1 MKLDRVLS
9 PVSFMRDLLGN
20 QLPILNVL
28 RDYETW
34 WEASG
39 RAISATIDRA
49 GTPWIKMYDT
59 QGNRIDEVVFPSEY
73 RRMLM
78 QGYTSGVVWRAF
90 TDGLPAAFMLGYVT
104 SFYDMGLYCPYTV
117 SLATAVAV
125 DKYAPESVRTDF
137 LQSLLLRDTAV
148 WQGAT
153 WMTEVGGG
161 SDLGASV
168 ETHARHVEG
177 DRWALTGEKYF
188 ASNAG
193 AELAVVAARPE
204 GAPDGVRGLALFLLP
219 RYREDGSLNY
229 TIRRMKDKIATRSVP
244 TGEVDLNDSEAYLLG
259 QAEHGIYLILEVLNL
274 SRVSNTV
281 GSVAVAQRAMSDAYQ
296 FASQRR
302 AFGKPLIEQPLM
314 RRQFELHL
322 SRIRK
327 AFALAWETVQLFQV
341 VWMER
346 AKAYSDSYH
355 LFRLLVHLAKY
366 WTAEIA
372 VQTAKWSME
381 VHGGIGTLAEYG
393 IERQLRE
400 AMIADIWEGPPHR
413 QMLDGLEVMERR
425 GAHRML
431 FEHLAPYVD
440 PDAARHLLARIEA
453 HLSQPQDEREAG
465 IEPVFLELAE
475 FAGAACE
482 RKLTAQVQPALAL

>member
-9 PVSFMRDLLGN
+9 PVSFMRELLGN
-20 QLPILNVL
+20 QLPLLNVL

-39 RAISATIDRA
+39 RAISTAVDRA
-49 GTPWIKMYDT
+49 GTPWVKMYDAL
-59 QGNRIDEVVFPSEY
+59 GNRIDELMYPPDY

-78 QGYTSGVVWRAF
+78 HGYTAGVVWRAF

-104 SFYDMGLYCPYTV
+104 SYYDMGLYCPYTV
-117 SLATAVAV
+117 SLATAVTV
-125 DKYAPESVRTDF
+125 EKYAPDIVRSDF
-137 LQSLLLRDTAV
+137 LHSLLLRDTAV

-153 WMTEVGGG
+153 WMTEAAGG
-161 SDLGASV
+161 SDLGATVS
-168 ETHARHVEG
+168 TRARQTDG
-177 DRWALTGEKYF
+177 DRWVLTGEKYF
-188 ASNAG
+188 CSNVG

-204 GAPDGVRGLALFLLP
+204 GAPAGVRGLALYLLP

-259 QAEHGIYLILEVLNL
+259 QADQGIYLILEVLNL
-274 SRVSNTV
+274 SRVANV
-281 GSVAVAQRAMSDAYQ
+281 IGSVAVIQRALSDAYQ

-302 AFGKPLIEQPLM
+302 AFGKPLIDQPLI
-314 RRQFELHL
+314 RRQFDERLDL
-322 SRIRK
+322 TQR
-327 AFALAWETVQLFQV
+327 AFALAWETIQIFST

-346 AKAYSDSYH
+346 AGAYSDAFH
-355 LFRLLVHLAKY
+355 LFRLMVHLAKY

-425 GAHRML
+425 GAHHML
-431 FEHLAPYVD
+431 LDHLAPYVD
-440 PDAARHLLARIEA
+440 ASSVQEMRARIDA
-453 HLSQPQDEREAG
+453 HLELSQYDREAG
-465 IEPVFLELAE
+465 IEPLFHDLAR
-475 FAGAACE
+475 FAAAACE
-482 RKLTAQVQPALAL
+482 RKLMARVQPTPTL

>member
-1 MKLDRVLS
+1 MKLDRVVS
-9 PVSFMRDLLGN
+9 PVSFMREQLGN

-39 RAISATIDRA
+39 RAISTAVDRA
-49 GTPWIKMYDT
+49 GTPWVKMYDAL
-59 QGNRIDEVVFPSEY
+59 GSRIDELTYPPDY
-73 RRMLM
+73 RRMLLH
-78 QGYTSGVVWRAF
+78 GYTSGVVWRAF
-90 TDGLPAAFMLGYVT
+90 TDGLPASFMLGYVT

-117 SLATAVAV
+117 SLATAATVE
-125 DKYAPESVRTDF
+125 KYAPDVVRSDF
-137 LQSLLLRDTAV
+137 LHSLLLRDTAV

-153 WMTEVGGG
+153 WMTEAGGG
-161 SDLGASV
+161 SDLGATV
-168 ETHARHVEG
+168 GTRARLIDG

-188 ASNAG
+188 CSNIG

-204 GAPDGVRGLALFLLP
+204 GAPAGVRGLALYLLP

-229 TIRRMKDKIATRSVP
+229 TIRRLKDKIATRSVP
-244 TGEVDLNDSEAYLLG
+244 TGEVDLNESEAYLLG
-259 QAEHGIYLILEVLNL
+259 QAEQGIYLILEVLNL
-274 SRVSNTV
+274 SRVCNTV
-281 GSVAVAQRAMSDAYQ
+281 GSVAVTQRALSDAYQ
-296 FASQRR
+296 FASQRH

-314 RRQFELHL
+314 RRQFDVRLDQAQ
-322 SRIRK
+322 K
-327 AFALAWETVQLFQV
+327 AFALAWETLQV
-341 VWMER
+341 FSTIWMER
-346 AKAYSDSYH
+346 AGAYSDEFH

-366 WTAEIA
+366 WTAEVA

-425 GAHRML
+425 SAHHML
-431 FEHLAPYVD
+431 LNYLAPYA
-440 PDAARHLLARIEA
+440 DAETSRDLRERIDA
-453 HLSQPQDEREAG
+453 HLRLSQHDKEAG
-465 IEPVFLELAE
+465 IEPLFLELAK
-475 FAGAACE
+475 FVSAACE
-482 RKLTAQVQPALAL
+482 RKLAARVQPSLAP